1 MGWVTWAPS
10 CLCPSRTR
18 LVSTLE
24 SVVTP
29 WEGVAGIWGTTGGLI
44 SYLSF
49 FWCLSHD
56 PVQQLCGMS
65 QHRMGQP
72 QHVAGWGTPLL
83 GAMMPKQTLQSEVQ
97 GQEWVR
103 QNRPV
108 FEASPGE
115 PHCLPQGSLPDDA
128 WGVALKPT
136 HPPAS
141 QLPQREG

>member
-18 LVSTLE
+18 LCEYLGECGDSMGRGGRHMGYHRWTDIL
-24 SVVTP
+24 SVLFLV
-29 WEGVAGIWGTTGGLI
+29 
-44 SYLSF
+44 
-49 FWCLSHD
+49 SHD

-65 QHRMGQP
+65 QHRTGQP